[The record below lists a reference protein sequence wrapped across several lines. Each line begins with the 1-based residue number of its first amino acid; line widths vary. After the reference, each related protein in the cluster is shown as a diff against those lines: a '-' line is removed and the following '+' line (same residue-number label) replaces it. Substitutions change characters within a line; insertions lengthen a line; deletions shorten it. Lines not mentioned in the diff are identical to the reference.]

1 MKVYI
6 ENRQRR
12 IKVGR
17 QKIGNLL
24 RKALRLL
31 RLPEAELS
39 VLLVNDNRMRMLNRQ
54 YRGIDRTTDVLS
66 FPQCEDPS
74 SPPFVKRE
82 RMGFTDY
89 ESRITNYGPVLGDI
103 VINLHKAERQAA
115 EYGLTLNEELR
126 RLLIHGLLHLT
137 GYEHEKGGY
146 AERKM
151 KDKTRYLLARIG
163 RT

>member
-12 IKVGR
+12 IQVSQ
-17 QKIGNLL
+17 QKIENLL

-39 VLLVNDNRMRMLNRQ
+39 ILLVNDRRMRMLNSQ

-66 FPQCEDPS
+66 FPQCENPPL
-74 SPPFVKRE
+74 PPFTKGGR
-82 RMGFTDY
+82 RG
-89 ESRITNYGPVLGDI
+89 ITNSRFTIHESVLGDI

-115 EYGLTLNEELR
+115 EYGLTLNEELK
-126 RLLIHGLLHLT
+126 RLLIHGLLHLA
-137 GYEHEKGGY
+137 GYDHEKGGY
-146 AERKM
+146 AEKKM
-151 KDKTRYLLARIG
+151 RDKTRDLLARLRKI
-163 RT
+163 

>member
-12 IKVGR
+12 IKVSQQR
-17 QKIGNLL
+17 IGNLL

-31 RLPEAELS
+31 RLHEAELS
-39 VLLVNDNRMRMLNRQ
+39 VLLVNDRRMRILNRQ

-66 FPQCEDPS
+66 FPQMTKAQS
-74 SPPFVKRE
+74 SKLKAQ
-82 RMGFTDY
+82 
-89 ESRITNYGPVLGDI
+89 SCLLGDI

-115 EYGLTLNEELR
+115 EYGLPLNEELK

-137 GYEHEKGGY
+137 GYDHEKGRY

-151 KDKTRYLLARIG
+151 KDKTRYLLARLG
-163 RT
+163 KT

>member
-1 MKVYI
+1 
-6 ENRQRR
+6 
-12 IKVGR
+12 
-17 QKIGNLL
+17 
-24 RKALRLL
+24 
-31 RLPEAELS
+31 
-39 VLLVNDNRMRMLNRQ
+39 
-54 YRGIDRTTDVLS
+54 
-66 FPQCEDPS
+66 
-74 SPPFVKRE
+74 
-82 RMGFTDY
+82 MGFTDY

>member
-12 IKVGR
+12 VKVSR

-24 RKALRLL
+24 RKALSLL

-39 VLLVNDNRMRMLNRQ
+39 VLLVNDRRMRMLNRQ

-66 FPQCEDPS
+66 FPQIADS
-74 SPPFVKRE
+74 SDRV
-82 RMGFTDY
+82 
-89 ESRITNYGPVLGDI
+89 SRITIHGSILGDI